1 MQHKDAT
8 RTQRPAHSQRPSK
21 PARREADAA
30 SGSTGRV
37 LLCTPG
43 GRVILRRAGS
53 VNILATLALSVAMG
67 WGLRTSLPLFLHC
80 ITAVIFGAAFEILM
94 S

>member
-1 MQHKDAT
+1 M
-8 RTQRPAHSQRPSK
+8 
-21 PARREADAA
+21 
-30 SGSTGRV
+30 

-53 VNILATLALSVAMG
+53 VLASLALSVAMG

-80 ITAVIFGAAFEILM
+80 ITAVIFGTAVEILM